1 MVSAVR
7 DCDLCGSTGTCRL
20 GASTDTAGAAG
31 GKRLV
36 YSGIYTTAFHFRVC
50 FFGSHLIS
58 VASFVILLSMVKS
71 QSVTPPANE
80 LGQAVHP
87 EASMEDVAP
96 PSANELGQA
105 VHPEAPTSHRAIGT
119 MSKRSSGSSRAMTT
133 IGSRCMCPPRHCG
146 SLSRTILVST
156 SPLSTSSTNAWHQQG
171 C

>member
-36 YSGIYTTAFHFRVC
+36 YSGIYTTAFLFRVC

-71 QSVTPPANE
+71 QSDECVVAALPKEKSSSQTPEPEGTGIGPAHASRHQ
-80 LGQAVHP
+80 QAVPSRGTKHP
-87 EASMEDVAP
+87 REASVQC
-96 PSANELGQA
+96 L
-105 VHPEAPTSHRAIGT
+105 
-119 MSKRSSGSSRAMTT
+119 
-133 IGSRCMCPPRHCG
+133 
-146 SLSRTILVST
+146 
-156 SPLSTSSTNAWHQQG
+156 
-171 C
+171 